1 MLRTYRTGALGAM
14 MDEYERAAGELTNLV
29 KTVDE
34 SRFVVDYPQEADK
47 CRSIQKIMRHVIRAA
62 YGFANEIR
70 AALNIS
76 VTAALPTKLED
87 KNGSIVAFESALNY
101 TAAAFEDKW
110 AMSEDEIERVT
121 MPTPWGTTY
130 TLEQMLEHAIVHIL
144 RHRRQIERLIDN
156 PI

>member
-87 KNGSIVAFESALNY
+87 KNGSIVFQL
-101 TAAAFEDKW
+101 
-110 AMSEDEIERVT
+110 
-121 MPTPWGTTY
+121 
-130 TLEQMLEHAIVHIL
+130 
-144 RHRRQIERLIDN
+144 RRQIGRAHV
-156 PI
+156 